1 MPKVMATVSVCTSTA
16 HPLAMKEYFMK
27 TQFEILILNVICVAH
42 RKTQHDKKL
51 NSIYEQTKPQKF
63 AIVFYVAK
71 DKIKYKFNSN
81 ALELAQSLQKH
92 I

>member
-1 MPKVMATVSVCTSTA
+1 MPKVMATVCTSTA

-27 TQFEILILNVICVAH
+27 TQFGKLILNVICVAH
-42 RKTQHDKKL
+42 RKTQHDKNL
-51 NSIYEQTKPQKF
+51 
-63 AIVFYVAK
+63 IVFTSKQNLKNLPSFFYVAK